1 VGRVEWGGAAAPH
14 SLGASGGGRM
24 GQRVVVLSQVSKI
37 ETWGTLYRG
46 EFGVV
51 SSGLCYPA
59 LRKVREGWAPLGRD
73 GFA

>member
-1 VGRVEWGGAAAPH
+1 
-14 SLGASGGGRM
+14 M